1 MDTATVVMQRAGH
14 RVQRV
19 LAAATAG
26 IASAAVVAACGGSSI
41 AQSPAPSQTPAVTQT
56 MTPDSTPTPATT
68 AAGPSAQQLIAVA
81 QQVYLSNTGSC
92 EKGNPSAPSVAD
104 YSGCPFTPSLAERL
118 AAAQQAQLRP
128 NHAGG
133 GLVLCHCQAGPTSYT
148 ASNAVPSSS
157 GGTVQVVAA
166 YCCGSSLTFTLTVVS
181 QQGQLLVDDI
191 VVQAPDCGHPEE
203 IDAASC

>member
-1 MDTATVVMQRAGH
+1 MDRVTVVMQRTRHGVP
-14 RVQRV
+14 RL

-26 IASAAVVAACGGSSI
+26 IAVAALVAACGGGSS
-41 AQSPAPSQTPAVTQT
+41 AQSPAPSQAPAVTQT
-56 MTPDSTPTPATT
+56 MTPDGTPTSATT
-68 AAGPSAQQLIAVA
+68 AAAPSAQQLIAVA
-81 QQVYLSNTGSC
+81 QQVYLSNTSTC
-92 EKGNPSAPSVAD
+92 QKGNPSAPSVAD
-104 YSGCPFTPSLAERL
+104 YSGCPFTQALAERL

-128 NHAGG
+128 NHAGE
-133 GLVLCHCQAGPTSYT
+133 GLVLCHCQSGPTSYT
-148 ASNAVPSSS
+148 ASDAVPSST